1 MIKVREKVRGYREG
15 KDNFFKYF
23 ISVYIISFI
32 IIYIVYLIVIYIFK
46 IVILLGWFEISIMI
60 K

>member
-1 MIKVREKVRGYREG
+1 MIKVRDKVRGYREG

-23 ISVYIISFI
+23 IYIISFI